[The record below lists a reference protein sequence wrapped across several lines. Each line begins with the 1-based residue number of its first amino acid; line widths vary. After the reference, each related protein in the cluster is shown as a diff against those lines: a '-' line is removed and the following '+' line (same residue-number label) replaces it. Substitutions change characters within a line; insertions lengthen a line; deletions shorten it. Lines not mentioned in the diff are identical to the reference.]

1 LICFECEAR
10 HHHLARELE
19 AFWNLYFL
27 DRERRGV
34 FFRTTDNGLPIVAGS
49 YGSKGGHAVAGYHS
63 FELNY
68 LAHTYNR
75 TSRYKARREDNVFCL
90 YFRPHVNSGQ
100 RSINVL
106 PDFAGPNELEVVGV
120 VVNGVRRKGVPRD
133 QFRIPLDPSELGT
146 EIVVE
151 LCPTEARNRRN
162 EDGSGA

>member
-1 LICFECEAR
+1 VR
-10 HHHLARELE
+10 
-19 AFWNLYFL
+19 AF
-27 DRERRGV
+27 
-34 FFRTTDNGLPIVAGS
+34 
-49 YGSKGGHAVAGYHS
+49 
-63 FELNY
+63 
-68 LAHTYNR
+68 
-75 TSRYKARREDNVFCL
+75 TSRTWPR
-90 YFRPHVNSGQ
+90 GQ

-133 QFRIPLDPSELGT
+133 QFQIPLDPSELGT